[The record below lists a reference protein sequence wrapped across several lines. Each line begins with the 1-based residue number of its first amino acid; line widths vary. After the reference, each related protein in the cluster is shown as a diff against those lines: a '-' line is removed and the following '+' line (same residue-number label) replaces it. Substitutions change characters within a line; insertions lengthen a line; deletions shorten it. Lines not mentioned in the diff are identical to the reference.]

1 MTEEKIDKEEHEKVK
16 EYLHEEIL
24 KRDKEIER
32 LKDENR
38 MLLATSVKRNK
49 ELKDLQDQVGNFI
62 KK

>member
-1 MTEEKIDKEEHEKVK
+1 MEEEKVSKKEHEKVK
-16 EYLHEEIL
+16 EYLNEEIL

-49 ELKDLQDQVGNFI
+49 ELADLQDQVGNFV